1 MELHNINELLD
12 KYFDGNTTLA
22 EEKELK
28 AYFSSDNVAPEH
40 AQFKPLFG
48 YYTAEQTS
56 ETQKV
61 FKLNKKP
68 NRQWLWA
75 AASVVVMIGI
85 GLTVLQKNQDQP
97 AQLGTFDDPEMA
109 YQEAQKA
116 FQLIAE
122 NLNKGKQNIQYL
134 QEFENNKN
142 RIFQP

>member
-22 EEKELK
+22 EEKQLK

-61 FKLNKKP
+61 FKFNKKP
-68 NRQWLWA
+68 NRQWLWT

-85 GLTVLQKNQDQP
+85 GLTVLQKNPTQP
-97 AQLGTFDDPEMA
+97 EQLGTFDDPEMA